1 MAKKLSFG
9 SKGDKTPDKSDKT
22 DTPDKTD
29 KADEKGDKGSKG
41 GSGLGTGL
49 GFGAGKLAE
58 KAAEGVGGMTT
69 SAGLMTTAVAIP
81 AVRAASSAV
90 GKAYDTGKRTVQ
102 AGVDKST
109 DTAAELTG
117 AGQVWDHT
125 QGGVN
130 RAMDLYFGDASAVG
144 RPGGQYDQVNEVTL
158 AEQKK
163 KQAQGP
169 QMG

>member
-9 SKGDKTPDKSDKT
+9 SKGDKTPDKTDKT

-29 KADEKGDKGSKG
+29 EKGGKG
-41 GSGLGTGL
+41 GGGLATGL
-49 GFGAGKLAE
+49 GLGAGKVIGG
-58 KAAEGVGGMTT
+58 AAEGVGNMTT

-102 AGVDKST
+102 TGVDKTT

-117 AGQVWDHT
+117 TGQAWDHT

-130 RAMDLYFGDASAVG
+130 RAMDLYFGDPSAVG
-144 RPGGQYDQVNEVTL
+144 RPGGHYDQVNEVTL
-158 AEQKK
+158 AEEKK